1 MSLAVE
7 RKFKQELFSL
17 INKNVIVKTSY
28 GKEYSGIL
36 SSIDAETMSLCL
48 TNVKEGEEIIHKI
61 IINGNNI
68 LQILSKE
75 KPFDLHALAERL
87 ERIFPRMVKLIE
99 EAGVIV
105 VMDKVRVT
113 EKGVIE
119 GSGPAA
125 ERVQKVYEEF
135 IKERKES

>member
-1 MSLAVE
+1 MSLAIE

-17 INKNVIVKTSY
+17 INRNVTVKTTY

-36 SSIDAETMSLCL
+36 SSIDVETMSLCL
-48 TNVKEGEEIIHKI
+48 ISVEKEGEPAQKI
-61 IINGNNI
+61 IINGAAV

-87 ERIFPRMVKLIE
+87 ERVFPRMVKLIE

-119 GSGPAA
+119 GSGPIA

-135 IKERKES
+135 IKEYKEA

>member
-1 MSLAVE
+1 LSLAIE

-17 INKNVIVKTSY
+17 INRNVTVKTTY

-36 SSIDAETMSLCL
+36 SSIDVETMSLCL
-48 TNVKEGEEIIHKI
+48 ISVEKEGEPAQKI
-61 IINGNNI
+61 IINGAAV

-87 ERIFPRMVKLIE
+87 ERVFPRMVKLIE

-119 GSGPAA
+119 GSGPIA

-135 IKERKES
+135 IKEYKEA

>member
-1 MSLAVE
+1 LSLAVE

-17 INKNVIVKTSY
+17 INRNVTVKTTY

-36 SSIDAETMSLCL
+36 SSIDVETMSLCL
-48 TNVKEGEEIIHKI
+48 IGVEKEGEPAQKI
-61 IINGNNI
+61 IINGAAV

-87 ERIFPRMVKLIE
+87 ERVFPRMVKLIE
-99 EAGVIV
+99 EAEVIV

-119 GSGPAA
+119 GSGPIA

-135 IKERKES
+135 IKEHKEA